1 MNEDREFQKN
11 VQVAVDSYLGKR
23 DKQSQM
29 VEQIQNVI
37 EREQLIDQVQKLL
50 VELITKMTERFIS
63 NMKNQVE
70 NEILKLR
77 QTIRSTHQRT
87 YSAVDKEKV
96 EDLVQRTLSK
106 HDVQINMLL
115 EHQAQLKQLRSEPI
129 NEKWEISI
137 KKDQETLKQEID
149 EQLKSFQR
157 NYNQKQQTIM
167 QILNDL
173 VVKIEKIELQ
183 QQQQQSRLSIVGSDK
198 KQK

>member
-1 MNEDREFQKN
+1 MNEDREFQKK

-29 VEQIQNVI
+29 VEQIQNVL

-87 YSAVDKEKV
+87 YSAVDKDIL
-96 EDLVQRTLSK
+96 EDQVQRTLNK

-115 EHQAQLKQLRSEPI
+115 EHQAQLKQLRQEGLSNESIIVNI
-129 NEKWEISI
+129 NQSKSG
-137 KKDQETLKQEID
+137 KQVLK
-149 EQLKSFQR
+149 R
-157 NYNQKQQTIM
+157 NRNH
-167 QILNDL
+167 
-173 VVKIEKIELQ
+173 
-183 QQQQQSRLSIVGSDK
+183 
-198 KQK
+198 